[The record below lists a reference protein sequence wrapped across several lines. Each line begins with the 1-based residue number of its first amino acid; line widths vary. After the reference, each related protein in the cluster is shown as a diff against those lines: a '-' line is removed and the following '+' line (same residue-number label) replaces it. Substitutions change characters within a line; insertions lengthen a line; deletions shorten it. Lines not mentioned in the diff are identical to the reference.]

1 MGMKIRTLGS
11 TTISRK
17 GLGRATEPDC
27 ADYIDHQPQ
36 VAGRRIDFATA
47 PPPDLVVEVDI
58 TSTDLDKT
66 RLYAALG
73 VPELWR

>member
-1 MGMKIRTLGS
+1 
-11 TTISRK
+11 
-17 GLGRATEPDC
+17 
-27 ADYIDHQPQ
+27 
-36 VAGRRIDFATA
+36 
-47 PPPDLVVEVDI
+47 VDS

>member
-1 MGMKIRTLGS
+1 
-11 TTISRK
+11 
-17 GLGRATEPDC
+17 
-27 ADYIDHQPQ
+27 
-36 VAGRRIDFATA
+36 
-47 PPPDLVVEVDI
+47 VDI

>member
-1 MGMKIRTLGS
+1 
-11 TTISRK
+11 
-17 GLGRATEPDC
+17 
-27 ADYIDHQPQ
+27 